1 MHAPS
6 QDAANRGATSTEFL
20 AGRGASAPEA
30 RQPLQVTRIELREAE
45 VLRPWAAGRQDRPVL
60 IKLMDPRW
68 YVPAVRTAASPAVIT
83 GAALLFA
90 FGLVSQILAAPQA
103 GVAARLPC
111 LLASLHRWLV
121 SSG

>member
-1 MHAPS
+1 MQPTVGLRQPNFS
-6 QDAANRGATSTEFL
+6 PGGERRL
-20 AGRGASAPEA
+20 RRP

-60 IKLMDPRW
+60 VKLMDPRW

-90 FGLVSQILAAPQA
+90 FGLAVVTATSAVPQHDRWRWAP
-103 GVAARLPC
+103 L
-111 LLASLHRWLV
+111 
-121 SSG
+121 

>member
-1 MHAPS
+1 
-6 QDAANRGATSTEFL
+6 
-20 AGRGASAPEA
+20 
-30 RQPLQVTRIELREAE
+30 VTRIELREAE

-90 FGLVSQILAAPQA
+90 FGLAVVTATSAVPQHDRWRWAP
-103 GVAARLPC
+103 L
-111 LLASLHRWLV
+111 
-121 SSG
+121 